1 MRSKPNTVISKFAAA
16 IALLMAITFFT
27 TAQAQITTAIRGVVV
42 NQQDEAVTD
51 ASVKIT
57 HTASGTVS
65 IATSNENGV
74 FSARGL
80 RVGGPYSVE
89 ISGSG
94 FSAVQIDDLYLAL
107 DRTLNL
113 PVTIQAEAAIEEVRV
128 IATRQ
133 SVGYKNQGLG
143 TDLGIEALEEV
154 ASIDRDITDAAAQ
167 NPFAIINVQSGGA
180 KELTIA
186 GANNRFNSLT
196 VDGVALN
203 DRFGLNAN
211 GYPTQR

>member
-1 MRSKPNTVISKFAAA
+1 MKPDLIGESKLRSKPNTVISKFAAA

-65 IATSNENGV
+65 LATSNENGV

-94 FSAVQIDDLYLAL
+94 FSAVRIDDLYLAL
-107 DRTLNL
+107 DRT
-113 PVTIQAEAAIEEVRV
+113 
-128 IATRQ
+128 
-133 SVGYKNQGLG
+133 
-143 TDLGIEALEEV
+143 
-154 ASIDRDITDAAAQ
+154 
-167 NPFAIINVQSGGA
+167 
-180 KELTIA
+180 
-186 GANNRFNSLT
+186 
-196 VDGVALN
+196 
-203 DRFGLNAN
+203 
-211 GYPTQR
+211 